1 VGVFS
6 HKFLAAPSGKTT
18 DRIKKVRGAKM
29 RRTSSL
35 TVPSMV
41 GNGRTPAENK
51 KSDVFLSVFL
61 SRFEMTKVC
70 DNGNAINQ
78 CNFQNNYDVIA

>member
-1 VGVFS
+1 MGVFS

-51 KSDVFLSVFL
+51 KVMFFCLYFCHAL
-61 SRFEMTKVC
+61 KWRKF
-70 DNGNAINQ
+70 
-78 CNFQNNYDVIA
+78 VITETL